1 MQNLL
6 FPART
11 SFLGS
16 GRSALA
22 LLVAV
27 LLGLAAAVLDSAAQD
42 GRQEFIFRQYT
53 PMGGD
58 ALILMPAK
66 QRLQLLATLESKE
79 LEGVRQIR
87 LGKDEFLRGPDG
99 GPFRFYPR
107 ELRFRLSI
115 GQRITFREANPSA
128 IETKDSPDEFQSN
141 LRFQLKL
148 FNGLQAEVL
157 TPEEAKVIGVPTN
170 IPYNER
176 IYSVRFK
183 LPRDIPA
190 HERLKLEVYDR
201 NGNQVAK
208 FQVQLL

>member
-6 FPART
+6 VPARRW
-11 SFLGS
+11 L
-16 GRSALA
+16 

-27 LLGLAAAVLDSAAQD
+27 AGVSFASAAQD
-42 GRQEFIFRQYT
+42 GRQEFIFRHHT

-87 LGKDEFLRGPDG
+87 HGKDEFLRGPDG
-99 GPFRFYPR
+99 NPFRHYPR
-107 ELRFRLSI
+107 ELRFRFSI
-115 GQRITFREANPSA
+115 GSKVTYVENDPIQV
-128 IETKDSPDEFQSN
+128 ETKDSPDEFQSN

-148 FNGLQAEVL
+148 FKGLTVEVL
-157 TPEEAKVIGVPTN
+157 TPEEAKVVGVPTH
-170 IPYNER
+170 IPYDER

-190 HERLKLEVYDR
+190 HERMKLEVFDR
-201 NGNQVAK
+201 SGKLIAK
-208 FQVQLL
+208 FHVQLML